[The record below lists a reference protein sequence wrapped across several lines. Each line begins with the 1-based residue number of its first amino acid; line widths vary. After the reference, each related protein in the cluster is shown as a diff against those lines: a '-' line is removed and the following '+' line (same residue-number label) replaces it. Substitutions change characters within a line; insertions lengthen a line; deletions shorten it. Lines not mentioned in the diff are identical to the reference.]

1 MMINGHH
8 VYFSE
13 RFMNEHN
20 HLRVIRLLRE
30 MELLSHFDRR
40 SENSSIL
47 RAREQGYS
55 FFGKLIRKLKRIV
68 K

>member
-8 VYFSE
+8 VYFGE

-20 HLRVIRLLRE
+20 HQRVIRLLRE
-30 MELLSHFDRR
+30 MDLSTHLDRR
-40 SENSSIL
+40 SESSSAL
-47 RAREQGYS
+47 RANEQAYS
-55 FFGKLIRKLKRIV
+55 FFGKLIKKLKRLV